1 MVRPRSC
8 RVIYYFDTPALGIRH
23 QLFDRLIPHIK
34 KNITIYSIIL
44 SWKLCL
50 FWVYSSVFHINDL
63 ITKEVLLSG
72 RCKDGLYVLSE
83 SSATSLP
90 QTFLST
96 NMATSANI
104 WHCRLGHPNSHIRSL
119 LASNKKVVCTSHHH
133 NFQCQACPLGKS
145 SRLSLGPTSHKT
157 STPFGLIFSDV
168 WVFTPMLSSDGF
180 HYFVIFIDAYT
191 KFIWFYPI
199 PFPLTYRSPHHH
211 LHLCLLIILQVQVL
225 WCQLYLSRI
234 RPLLQPL

>member
-1 MVRPRSC
+1 
-8 RVIYYFDTPALGIRH
+8 
-23 QLFDRLIPHIK
+23 
-34 KNITIYSIIL
+34 
-44 SWKLCL
+44 
-50 FWVYSSVFHINDL
+50 
-63 ITKEVLLSG
+63 
-72 RCKDGLYVLSE
+72 
-83 SSATSLP
+83 
-90 QTFLST
+90 
-96 NMATSANI
+96 MATSANI
-104 WHCRLGHPNSHIRSL
+104 WHRRLGHPNSHIRSL

-133 NFQCQACPLGKS
+133 NFQCQACPLEKS

-168 WVFTPMLSSDGF
+168 WVFAPMLSSDGF

-234 RPLLQPL
+234 RPLLQPLQPHHHHCLLHLGTLLSPCPVWTYVWISPHTLFHNRPPLTSLLLRHPFGSITWCYVLDSRRLPTSALFLLPLRQFQLHE